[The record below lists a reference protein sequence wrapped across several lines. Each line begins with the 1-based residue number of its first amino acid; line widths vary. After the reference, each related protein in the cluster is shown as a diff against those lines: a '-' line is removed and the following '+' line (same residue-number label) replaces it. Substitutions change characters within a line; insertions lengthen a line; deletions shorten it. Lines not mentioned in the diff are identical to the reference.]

1 MIISLDVEK
10 VFDKIQH
17 PFMVKVS
24 ERSEIQGQ
32 YLNIAKEINRKLGAN
47 INLIGERLEAGTRQG
62 RPFNIVFEI
71 LARAIRQQ
79 KEFKGIQIGKEEIKV
94 SLFTDYMKV
103 YLSDHKNSTREPL
116 HPINNF
122 SKVAGYKIN
131 SNKSIALVYS
141 EDEQSEKEIRETK
154 FFTIVTNNIKYL
166 DMILTNE
173 LKDPYNKTFKS
184 LKKEIEYLRRWK
196 DVPCS

>member
-94 SLFTDYMKV
+94 SLFTD
-103 YLSDHKNSTREPL
+103 
-116 HPINNF
+116 
-122 SKVAGYKIN
+122 
-131 SNKSIALVYS
+131 
-141 EDEQSEKEIRETK
+141 
-154 FFTIVTNNIKYL
+154 
-166 DMILTNE
+166 DMI
-173 LKDPYNKTFKS
+173 
-184 LKKEIEYLRRWK
+184 
-196 DVPCS
+196 V